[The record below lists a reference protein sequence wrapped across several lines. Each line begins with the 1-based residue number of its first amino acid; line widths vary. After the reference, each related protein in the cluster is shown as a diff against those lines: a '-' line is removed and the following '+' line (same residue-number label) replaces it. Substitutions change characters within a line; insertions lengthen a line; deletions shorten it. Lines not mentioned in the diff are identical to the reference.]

1 MSLIQIHAALANA
14 CLLFSLIIAG
24 YGFLRYVRAAGVDG
38 SFLGALAA
46 GELLYLAQ
54 VAVGIGLL
62 FTPAARPARLAIHI
76 LYGAVLA
83 LMVPA
88 TYAITGGRDSRREV
102 LAYALVG
109 LFLAG
114 ISLRAMA
121 TSSLV
126 GLGAGGP

>member
-1 MSLIQIHAALANA
+1 
-14 CLLFSLIIAG
+14 
-24 YGFLRYVRAAGVDG
+24 VDG

-54 VAVGIGLL
+54 VAIGIGLL
-62 FTPAARPARLAIHI
+62 FTPAPRPARLAIHI

-88 TYAITGGRDSRREV
+88 TYAITAGRDSRREV

-126 GLGAGGP
+126 GIGAGGP

>member
-1 MSLIQIHAALANA
+1 MSLVQIHAALANA
-14 CLLFSLIIAG
+14 CLIFSLIIAG
-24 YGFLRYVRAAGVDG
+24 YGFLRYLRAEGVDG

-62 FTPAARPARLAIHI
+62 FAPVPRPARLAIHI

-83 LMVPA
+83 LMIPFTFAV
-88 TYAITGGRDSRREV
+88 TNGRDSRREV

>member
-1 MSLIQIHAALANA
+1 MSLIQIHGALANA

-24 YGFLRYVRAAGVDG
+24 YGLLRYFSAQGVDG

-54 VAVGIGLL
+54 VAVGVALL
-62 FTPAARPARLAIHI
+62 FTPAPRPARLVIHI

-83 LMVPA
+83 LMIPFTFAV
-88 TYAITGGRDSRREV
+88 TNGRDSRREV

-114 ISLRAMA
+114 ISLRAMS

-126 GLGAGGP
+126 ALGAGGP